1 MMFQVGGLV
10 KSASTSERRTLLS
23 QAFAGE
29 VDPVGVVD
37 HPVEDRIGECR
48 DADHIVPAVD
58 RDLAG
63 DQERA
68 GVVAVLD
75 DFEQISRLIGVERFG
90 PPIVEDEQFCARD
103 RAQKPGV
110 TSIAMGD
117 RQIGEQPR
125 HAVVEDGYILPA
137 GFLAERA
144 GEPTLSQPARSG
156 DEQVAALV
164 DPVAGGEFEEQGA
177 IEPARAVVIDILD
190 AGRMAQAGGFG
201 ARFEA
206 FLPAQRRFVFE

>member
-1 MMFQVGGLV
+1 MV
-10 KSASTSERRTLLS
+10 KSASISEHRTLLS

-37 HPVEDRIGECR
+37 HPIEDRIGECR

-63 DQERA
+63 DHERA
-68 GVVAVLD
+68 GVVTILD
-75 DFEQISRLIGVERFG
+75 NFEKISRLIGGERFG

-103 RAQKPGV
+103 CAQKPGV

-117 RQIGEQPR
+117 REIGEQPG
-125 HAVVEDGYILPA
+125 HTIVEDGYILPA

-177 IEPARAVVIDILD
+177 VEPARAVIIDILD
-190 AGRMAQAGGFG
+190 AGRMA
-201 ARFEA
+201 
-206 FLPAQRRFVFE
+206 